1 MNFKSKAS
9 IIKQKI
15 MKELI
20 KITDINGRKVVSAR
34 ELHTFL
40 EVETPPR
47 LWFPRMLEYGF
58 ESGIDFEEVQISTPS
73 GQTANDLA
81 LTLDTAKEIAMIQ
94 RTDKGKEARKYFL
107 ECEKV
112 ARKEVGFI
120 GVPKSFKE
128 ALYLAAQ
135 QQEIIEQQQALIA
148 ESAPKAEFYDQVT
161 GSKDCIDMAEV
172 AKVCNL
178 GIGRNRLFQFLR
190 DEKILQQSN
199 QPYQSEI
206 DSGHMRMV
214 ESKYTKPDGS
224 VCINLKTVVMQKG
237 VDFIIKRW
245 NKRQTH

>member
-94 RTDKGKEARKYFL
+94 SIDKGKE
-107 ECEKV
+107 
-112 ARKEVGFI
+112 
-120 GVPKSFKE
+120 
-128 ALYLAAQ
+128 
-135 QQEIIEQQQALIA
+135 
-148 ESAPKAEFYDQVT
+148 
-161 GSKDCIDMAEV
+161 

-190 DEKILQQSN
+190 DEKILQQNNS
-199 QPYQSEI
+199 PYQSEI

-245 NKRQTH
+245 NKRQTQ

>member
-1 MNFKSKAS
+1 MN
-9 IIKQKI
+9 
-15 MKELI
+15 ELI
-20 KITDINGRKVVSAR
+20 KINNNVNGEPIVSAR
-34 ELHTFL
+34 NLHEYLGATERFGA
-40 EVETPPR
+40 
-47 LWFPRMLEYGF
+47 WFDRQKGYGF
-58 ESGIDFEEVQISTPS
+58 VESVDYQGCKVFNTLANQEVIDF
-73 GQTANDLA
+73 A
-81 LTLDTAKEIAMIQ
+81 LTLNTAKEISMLQ
-94 RTDKGKEARKYFL
+94 RTEKGKEARLYFL

-112 ARKEVGFI
+112 AKKEVGFI

-199 QPYQSEI
+199 QPYQSSI
-206 DSGHMRMV
+206 DSGYMRMV
-214 ESKYTKPDGS
+214 ESKYTKPDGT

-245 NKRQTH
+245 NKSMNKS